1 LRRNSSGAFVFC
13 KHDLAGVT
21 SLGDDGQEYNAE
33 QLVGTRIE
41 KRGTML
47 STKANRWSAV
57 FAVLILLA
65 ATMSAKTRVDKRA
78 FGHAPDGTPVDLYS
92 LADGKVEVRIMTY
105 GGIVV
110 SLRTPDRNGKLDDV
124 VLGCDSVE
132 KYVAQTAHF
141 GGIIGR
147 YANRIAHGS
156 FQLDGHT
163 YSTPKNDGDNTL
175 HGGIRSFDKVVW
187 VAREIPDG
195 IELTYVS
202 KDGDQGFPGNL
213 SMTVRYTLSG
223 GTLRMEYSAITDKD
237 TVLNLTNHS
246 YFNLAG
252 QGKGDVLGHVLK
264 IDASRITP
272 VDATLIPTGELKSVE
287 GTPFD
292 FRTPHAIGERIDADD
307 PQIRLGHGYDHNFVL
322 DHAPG
327 QLAEAAEVY
336 EPTTGRILRVLTTEP
351 GMQLYTANFLDGSI
365 TGKEGRVYKRR
376 YAFCLETEHFPD
388 SPNHPSFPST
398 ELQPGQTFHS
408 VTVFEFSTGKR

>member
-1 LRRNSSGAFVFC
+1 
-13 KHDLAGVT
+13 
-21 SLGDDGQEYNAE
+21 
-33 QLVGTRIE
+33 
-41 KRGTML
+41 ML
-47 STKANRWSAV
+47 SNKANRWFAV
-57 FAVLILLA
+57 FAALMMLT
-65 ATMSAKTRVDKRA
+65 ATMTAKTRVDKQA
-78 FGHAPDGTPVDLYS
+78 FGHTPEGTPVDLYS

-105 GGIVV
+105 GGIIV
-110 SLRTPDRNGKLDDV
+110 SARTPDRNGKLDDV

-147 YANRIAHGS
+147 YANRIAHGT
-156 FQLDGHT
+156 FQLDGKT
-163 YSTPKNDGDNTL
+163 YSVPKNDGDNAL
-175 HGGIRSFDKVVW
+175 HGGIRGFDKVVW
-187 VAREIPDG
+187 GAKQIQDG

-213 SMTVRYTLSG
+213 STTVRYTLSG
-223 GTLRMEYSAITDKD
+223 GALRIEYSATTDKD
-237 TVLNLTNHS
+237 TVLTLTNHS
-246 YFNLAG
+246 YFNLKG
-252 QGKGDVLGHVLK
+252 QGRGDVLGHVLK

-272 VDATLIPTGELKSVE
+272 VDATLIPTGELKSIG

-307 PQIRLGHGYDHNFVL
+307 PQLHLGHGYDHNFVL

-351 GMQLYTANFLDGSI
+351 AVQFYTGNFLDGSI
-365 TGKEGRVYKRR
+365 TGKEGRVYNRR
-376 YAFCLETEHFPD
+376 YAICLETQHFPD

-398 ELQPGQTFHS
+398 ELKPGQEVHG
-408 VTVFEFSTGKR
+408 VTVFRFSAGTR

>member
-1 LRRNSSGAFVFC
+1 
-13 KHDLAGVT
+13 
-21 SLGDDGQEYNAE
+21 
-33 QLVGTRIE
+33 
-41 KRGTML
+41 ML
-47 STKANRWSAV
+47 SNKTHRWCAV
-57 FAVLILLA
+57 FAVLIMFA
-65 ATMSAKTRVDKRA
+65 ATMTAKTRVDKQA
-78 FGHAPDGTPVDLYS
+78 FGHAPDGTAVDLYS
-92 LADGKVEVRIMTY
+92 LADGKIEVRIMTY

-132 KYVAQTAHF
+132 QYATQTAHF

-175 HGGIRSFDKVVW
+175 HGGIRGFDKVVW
-187 VAREIPDG
+187 EAKPIPDG

-202 KDGDQGFPGNL
+202 KDGDQGFPGTL
-213 SMTVRYTLSG
+213 TTAVRYTLSG
-223 GTLRMEYSAITDKD
+223 GALRIEYSATTDKD

-252 QGKGDVLGHVLK
+252 QGKGDILKHVLK
-264 IDASRITP
+264 IDASRMTP
-272 VDATLIPTGELKSVE
+272 VDATLIPAGELKSVE
-287 GTPFD
+287 GTAFD
-292 FRTPHAIGERIDADD
+292 FRTPHVIGGRIDADD
-307 PQIRLGHGYDHNFVL
+307 PQLRLGHGYDHNFVL

-327 QLAEAAEVY
+327 QLSEAAEVY

-351 GMQLYTANFLDGSI
+351 GLQLYTGNFLDGSI
-365 TGKEGRVYKRR
+365 TGKEDRVYKRR
-376 YAFCLETEHFPD
+376 YAFCLETQHFPD

-398 ELQPGQTFHS
+398 ELKLGQKLHS
-408 VTVFEFSTGKR
+408 VTVFEFSTRTR

>member
-1 LRRNSSGAFVFC
+1 
-13 KHDLAGVT
+13 
-21 SLGDDGQEYNAE
+21 
-33 QLVGTRIE
+33 
-41 KRGTML
+41 ML
-47 STKANRWSAV
+47 SHKANRWFAV
-57 FAVLILLA
+57 FIALIMLP
-65 ATMSAKTRVDKRA
+65 ATVMAKTRVDKQA

-92 LADGKVEVRIMTY
+92 LADSKIEVRIMTY

-124 VLGCDSVE
+124 VLGCNSVE
-132 KYVAQTAHF
+132 QYVAQTAHF

-156 FQLDGHT
+156 FQLDVHT
-163 YSTPKNDGDNTL
+163 YSIPKNDGDNAL
-175 HGGIRSFDKVVW
+175 HGGIRGFDKVVW
-187 VAREIPDG
+187 GAKQIPDG

-213 SMTVRYTLSG
+213 STTVRYTLSG
-223 GTLRMEYSAITDKD
+223 GSLRIEYSATTDKD

-246 YFNLAG
+246 YFNLKG
-252 QGKGDVLGHVLK
+252 QGNGDVLGHVLK
-264 IDASRITP
+264 IDASRMTP

-287 GTPFD
+287 GSPFD
-292 FRTPHAIGERIDADD
+292 FRTPHAIGERIEADD
-307 PQIRLGHGYDHNFVL
+307 PQLRLGHGYDHNFVM

-351 GMQLYTANFLDGSI
+351 GVQLYTGNFLDGSI
-365 TGKEGRVYKRR
+365 TGKEGRVYNRR
-376 YAFCLETEHFPD
+376 FAFCLETQHFPD

-398 ELQPGQTFHS
+398 ELKPGQEFHS
-408 VTVFEFSTGKR
+408 VTVFQFSAGRR